1 MIMTAVSVLVAAC
14 CAAVAV
20 WNIVQRGKLEQQLV
34 NTYDAL
40 SRKERECEAL
50 EESVGDIGKQYN
62 RVYADYEEA
71 NKRAFE
77 LECEL
82 KATRNELDE
91 ARQRTEAVQ
100 NALTE
105 VQNIWNYVG
114 NADGQEE
121 VS

>member
-1 MIMTAVSVLVAAC
+1 MIMTAASVLFAAC

-40 SRKERECEAL
+40 SRKERECDQLKDNYA
-50 EESVGDIGKQYN
+50 SVCKRCE

-71 NKRAFE
+71 ATE
-77 LECEL
+77 LEEAR
-82 KATRNELDE
+82 KEVEE

-114 NADGQEE
+114 NANGQQE

>member
-1 MIMTAVSVLVAAC
+1 MIMTAASVLFAAC

-40 SRKERECEAL
+40 SEKEREYVHLKEEYDLLYVEYDGLHVEYEKVVDELGEAL
-50 EESVGDIGKQYN
+50 G
-62 RVYADYEEA
+62 EA
-71 NKRAFE
+71 E
-77 LECEL
+77 
-82 KATRNELDE
+82 E

-100 NALTE
+100 NALKE
-105 VQNIWNYVG
+105 VQNIWNYTG
-114 NADGQEE
+114 TGDGQQE

>member
-1 MIMTAVSVLVAAC
+1 MIMTAVSVLAAAC

-40 SRKERECEAL
+40 SRKEHECEAL
-50 EESVGDIGKQYN
+50 EESVSDIGKQYN

-114 NADGQEE
+114 NADGQQE

>member
-1 MIMTAVSVLVAAC
+1 MIMTAASVLFAAC

-40 SRKERECEAL
+40 SRKERECDQLKDNYA
-50 EESVGDIGKQYN
+50 SVCKRCE
-62 RVYADYEEA
+62 RVYADYEETA
-71 NKRAFE
+71 TE
-77 LECEL
+77 LEEAR
-82 KATRNELDE
+82 KEVEE
-91 ARQRTEAVQ
+91 ARQHTEAVQ

-114 NADGQEE
+114 NANGQQE

>member
-1 MIMTAVSVLVAAC
+1 MIMTAVSVLAAVC
-14 CAAVAV
+14 CAAVAA
-20 WNIVQRGKLEQQLV
+20 WNIVQRGTLEQQLV

-50 EESVGDIGKQYN
+50 EESVRDIGKQYN

-82 KATRNELDE
+82 KATCNELDE

-100 NALTE
+100 KALTE

>member
-1 MIMTAVSVLVAAC
+1 MIMTAVSVLAAAC

-40 SRKERECEAL
+40 SRKERECEEL
-50 EESVGDIGKQYN
+50 KGNYDVVCVQYDGLYN
-62 RVYADYEEA
+62 EYEKVTA
-71 NKRAFE
+71 E
-77 LECEL
+77 LEDARGEV
-82 KATRNELDE
+82 EE

-100 NALTE
+100 NALKE
-105 VQNIWNYVG
+105 VQNIWNYTG
-114 NADGQEE
+114 TGDGQQE

>member
-1 MIMTAVSVLVAAC
+1 MITTAVSVLAVC
-14 CAAVAV
+14 CAALAV
-20 WNIVQRGKLEQQLV
+20 WNSVQRGKLEQQLV

-40 SRKERECEAL
+40 SRKERECEGLKENYA
-50 EESVGDIGKQYN
+50 SVCKRCE

-71 NKRAFE
+71 ATE
-77 LECEL
+77 LEEAR
-82 KATRNELDE
+82 KEVEE

-105 VQNIWNYVG
+105 VQNIWNYIG
-114 NADGQEE
+114 NADGQQE

>member
-1 MIMTAVSVLVAAC
+1 MIMTAASVLFAAC

-20 WNIVQRGKLEQQLV
+20 WNIVQRGKLV

-40 SRKERECEAL
+40 SRKERECEQL
-50 EESVGDIGKQYN
+50 KENYESVCKRCE

-71 NKRAFE
+71 ATE
-77 LECEL
+77 LEEAR
-82 KATRNELDE
+82 KEVEE

-100 NALTE
+100 NALKE

-114 NADGQEE
+114 NADGQQE

>member
-1 MIMTAVSVLVAAC
+1 MIMTAVSVLAAAI
-14 CAAVAV
+14 CAALAV

-40 SRKERECEAL
+40 SRKERECEAF
-50 EESVGDIGKQYN
+50 EESVHDIGKQYE
-62 RVYADYEEA
+62 RAYADYYEA
-71 NKRAFE
+71 NNRVFE

-100 NALTE
+100 NALKE

-114 NADGQEE
+114 NADGQQE

>member
-1 MIMTAVSVLVAAC
+1 MITTAVSVLAAAI

-20 WNIVQRGKLEQQLV
+20 WNIVQRGKLEQQLKS
-34 NTYDAL
+34 TYDAL
-40 SRKERECEAL
+40 SEKERECEAF
-50 EESVGDIGKQYN
+50 EESARDLGKQYD
-62 RVYADYEEA
+62 RAYAAYHEA
-71 NKRAFE
+71 NTRVFE

-82 KATRNELDE
+82 KAARNELDE

-100 NALTE
+100 NALAE

-114 NADGQEE
+114 NADGQQE